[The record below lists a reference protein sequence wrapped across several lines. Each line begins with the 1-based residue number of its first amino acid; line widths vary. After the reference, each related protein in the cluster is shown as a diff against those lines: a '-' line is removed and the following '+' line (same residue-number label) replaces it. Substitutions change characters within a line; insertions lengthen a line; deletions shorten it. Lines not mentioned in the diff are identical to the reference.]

1 MSETLSF
8 SGGVMVAASLI
19 LIGLVIGAR
28 ILGIAV
34 PFSGYIL
41 VAAAVLVVAGIVI
54 MVYTLIAEERT
65 RA

>member
-1 MSETLSF
+1 
-8 SGGVMVAASLI
+8 MVAASLI

-28 ILGIAV
+28 IIGIAV
-34 PFSGYIL
+34 PCSGYIL